1 MSGSAHDMQ
10 AAADIH
16 LSAVQTFLRA
26 TQDAPS
32 GQQIDEDQAIV
43 MLAQA
48 GFADCVIARI
58 LATCAGIQKE
68 RIGRSGANQGAP
80 AHVSAVSECLI
91 PKSTIAP
98 STSLATTA
106 PGPISDSPGFKKGLA
121 VNTADTPLCSSLS
134 MLSEAGTPRR
144 PGSPQGDS
152 VWLTLR
158 AVETHVNRGWFLNGK
173 LSWSDKHEEDKT
185 NATCVSRSSSSSSS
199 SSSFSQLS
207 FSSACPL
214 STDLIWMS
222 DVKDVDL
229 EKDPASLPPLFP
241 GYRRVYLHV

>member
-1 MSGSAHDMQ
+1 MSGSPHDMQ

-91 PKSTIAP
+91 PKSTTAP
-98 STSLATTA
+98 ATSPATTS
-106 PGPISDSPGFKKGLA
+106 PGPISDSEGSKN

-173 LSWSDKHEEDKT
+173 SSWSDKHEDDKT
-185 NATCVSRSSSSSSS
+185 NATSVSRSSSSSSS

-207 FSSACPL
+207 FSSTCPL

-222 DVKDVDL
+222 DVKEVDL
-229 EKDPASLPPLFP
+229 EKDPASMPPPFP